1 MNFFLL
7 AHLIDKNFTMVFYR
21 ILQKFGWFVL
31 GFLVLSATF
40 FSCGGGDTKDIQ
52 IEEKISQSI
61 DSNVSTLIKF
71 DNTVFSMPSPY
82 EIAFLIKKANLE
94 YNKDILNPYNK
105 SYHYVTNFDKALNMG
120 IYGSDLGY
128 LTLYEQSSEAIQ
140 YFSVIK
146 ILAQELNI
154 ENAFDKK
161 TVDRI
166 EANLGNKD
174 SLMFIVSTS
183 YRKADQYLKDNN
195 RNDIGV
201 LILAGGWIESTYTL
215 TQIAKQSKAKE
226 ILTRIAEQKYPLD
239 NLIKLL
245 SPYYNTSNEFA
256 ELTDK
261 LIDLA
266 YYFDGIDVTYT
277 YADPTVD
284 EKNKITIIN
293 SKSEVNFTEQ
303 QLKTITEKIEKIRN
317 SIVK

>member
-1 MNFFLL
+1 MFNLKKLSFLF
-7 AHLIDKNFTMVFYR
+7 LIFYIVAII
-21 ILQKFGWFVL
+21 ILFH
-31 GFLVLSATF
+31 
-40 FSCGGGDTKDIQ
+40 SCKSNKSEDQ
-52 IEEKISQSI
+52 IEEKINQSI
-61 DSNVSTLIKF
+61 DSTQPTLIKF

-82 EIAFLIKKANLE
+82 EIAYLIKKANLT

-105 SYHYVTNFDKALNMG
+105 SSNYVTNFEKALNLG

-128 LTLYEQSSEAIQ
+128 LTLYGQNSEAIQ

-161 TVDRI
+161 TVNRI
-166 EANLGNKD
+166 ESNIGNQD
-174 SLMFIVSTS
+174 SLMYIVSNS

-201 LILAGGWIESTYTL
+201 LVLAGGWIESTYLL
-215 TQIAKQSKAKE
+215 TQLAKQTKKQE
-226 ILTRIAEQKYPLD
+226 ILTRIAEQKRPLD

-245 SPYYNTSNEFA
+245 SPYYNTSKEYA

-266 YYFDGIDVTYT
+266 YDFDGIDIKYT
-277 YADPTVD
+277 YSPPTID
-284 EKNKITIIN
+284 EVNKMTIIN
-293 SKSEVNFTEQ
+293 SKSEVIFNDQ
-303 QLKTITEKIEKIRN
+303 QLQTITEKIEKIRS

>member
-1 MNFFLL
+1 MFNLKKLSFLFL
-7 AHLIDKNFTMVFYR
+7 RFYIVAII
-21 ILQKFGWFVL
+21 ILFH
-31 GFLVLSATF
+31 
-40 FSCGGGDTKDIQ
+40 SCKSNKSEDQ
-52 IEEKISQSI
+52 IEEKINQSI
-61 DSNVSTLIKF
+61 DSTQPTLIKF

-82 EIAFLIKKANLE
+82 EIAYLIKKANLT

-105 SYHYVTNFDKALNMG
+105 SSNYVTNFEKALNLG

-128 LTLYEQSSEAIQ
+128 LTLYGQNSEAIQ

-161 TVDRI
+161 TVNRI
-166 EANLGNKD
+166 ESNIGNQD
-174 SLMFIVSTS
+174 SLMYIVSNS

-201 LILAGGWIESTYTL
+201 LVLAGGWIESTYLL
-215 TQIAKQSKAKE
+215 TQLAKQTKKQE
-226 ILTRIAEQKYPLD
+226 ILTRIAEQKRPLD

-245 SPYYNTSNEFA
+245 SPYYNTSKEYA

-266 YYFDGIDVTYT
+266 YDFDGIDIKYT
-277 YADPTVD
+277 YSPPTID
-284 EKNKITIIN
+284 EVNKMTIIN
-293 SKSEVNFTEQ
+293 SKSEVIFNDQ
-303 QLKTITEKIEKIRN
+303 QLQTITEKIEKIRS

>member
-1 MNFFLL
+1 MFNLKKLSFLFL
-7 AHLIDKNFTMVFYR
+7 RFYIVAII
-21 ILQKFGWFVL
+21 ILFH
-31 GFLVLSATF
+31 
-40 FSCGGGDTKDIQ
+40 SCKSNKSEDQ
-52 IEEKISQSI
+52 IEEKINQSI
-61 DSNVSTLIKF
+61 DSTQPTLIKF

-82 EIAFLIKKANLE
+82 EIAYLIKKANLT

-105 SYHYVTNFDKALNMG
+105 SSNYVTNFEKALNLG

-128 LTLYEQSSEAIQ
+128 LTLYGQNSEAIQ

-161 TVDRI
+161 TVNRI
-166 EANLGNKD
+166 ESNIGNQD
-174 SLMFIVSTS
+174 SLMYIVSNS

-201 LILAGGWIESTYTL
+201 LVLAGGWIESTYLL
-215 TQIAKQSKAKE
+215 TQLAKQTKKQE
-226 ILTRIAEQKYPLD
+226 ILTRIAEQKRPLD

-245 SPYYNTSNEFA
+245 SPYYNTSKEYA
-256 ELTDK
+256 ELTDN

-266 YYFDGIDVTYT
+266 YDFDGIDIKYT
-277 YADPTVD
+277 YSPPTID
-284 EKNKITIIN
+284 EVNKMTIIN
-293 SKSEVNFTEQ
+293 SKSEVIFNDQ
-303 QLKTITEKIEKIRN
+303 QLQTITEKIEKIRS